1 MLESM
6 RNHTRGWIAK
16 VILGAI
22 ILSFALWG
30 VGDYF
35 TGNQVETIAEVD
47 GEAILDVDFATTYQR
62 QLQAYANMFGDQFTK
77 EMAEQLGVKNETLQ
91 TMINRKL
98 MLMESTHM
106 GLVTP
111 DEAVLATVQGTP
123 QFREEGKGFS
133 PTRYQALI
141 RQMGFVS
148 PRDYE
153 NYLRQNIM
161 IDTLQNA
168 IVQSA
173 TVSDAE
179 VEARFKANFEKRVL
193 TALIV
198 DPESLKSTIEVNDDE
213 ARDWYETHESL
224 YQSPLEVVV
233 KAVEINAQDLMAEI
247 SISDADIEQA
257 YAERAS
263 EFGTPEKR
271 RAAHILVRVAQ
282 DASADVKQA
291 AMDKIVAAKQ
301 RLDTGESFADVAKD
315 VSDDVTSSSGGDL
328 GFFARGAMV
337 PEFEEAA
344 FDQLQ
349 VGEVSDVVETQ
360 FGYHLVK
367 LNEIQE
373 EQIKPLADVEE
384 TLRSSLLAEMAEEEA
399 FRLSGD
405 LDNALGMEDSLDAA
419 AKVVGLTVQD
429 LGALSQENVLAN
441 KLLGT
446 SQELQRKVFSTM
458 AGDAIE
464 IVEVDN
470 GHYVAL
476 EVLQR
481 IEPFT
486 MDFADVVKRVYD
498 DVRNAQAIEQAQ
510 AIADEALAAGKEGKA
525 IDALAQQFSQ
535 AKFVS
540 KALRSNGEGDD
551 AAWLSAVIPDAFR
564 TPEGQWA
571 SQTIPTAQG
580 IAIVF
585 VQDVQE
591 ADDALFANEED
602 ALRTQ
607 VKKSKGAVRF
617 ARWMSSLRDRHVIDI
632 NERVLNRF

>member
-1 MLESM
+1 
-6 RNHTRGWIAK
+6 
-16 VILGAI
+16 
-22 ILSFALWG
+22 
-30 VGDYF
+30 
-35 TGNQVETIAEVD
+35 
-47 GEAILDVDFATTYQR
+47 
-62 QLQAYANMFGDQFTK
+62 
-77 EMAEQLGVKNETLQ
+77 
-91 TMINRKL
+91 
-98 MLMESTHM
+98 
-106 GLVTP
+106 
-111 DEAVLATVQGTP
+111 
-123 QFREEGKGFS
+123 
-133 PTRYQALI
+133 
-141 RQMGFVS
+141 
-148 PRDYE
+148 
-153 NYLRQNIM
+153 
-161 IDTLQNA
+161 
-168 IVQSA
+168 A

-271 RAAHILVRVAQ
+271 RAAHVLVRVAQ

-349 VGEVSDVVETQ
+349 IGEVSDVVETQ

-367 LNEIQE
+367 LNEVQE
-373 EQIKPLADVEE
+373 EQIKPLEDVQDSLRE
-384 TLRSSLLAEMAEEEA
+384 TLLAEKAEEEA

-419 AKVVGLTVQD
+419 AKVVNLPVQD
-429 LGALSQENVLAN
+429 LGALSRENVLAN
-441 KLLGT
+441 QLLGT
-446 SQELQRKVFSTM
+446 SEELQRKVFSTM
-458 AGDAIE
+458 SGDAVE

-486 MDFADVVKRVYD
+486 MDFAEVVKRVYD
-498 DVRNAQAIEQAQ
+498 DVRNAQAFEQAQ

-540 KALRSNGEGDD
+540 KAVRSNGEGDD
-551 AAWLSAVIPDAFR
+551 AAWLSAVIADAFR

-591 ADDALFANEED
+591 ADDAL
-602 ALRTQ
+602 
-607 VKKSKGAVRF
+607 
-617 ARWMSSLRDRHVIDI
+617 
-632 NERVLNRF
+632 